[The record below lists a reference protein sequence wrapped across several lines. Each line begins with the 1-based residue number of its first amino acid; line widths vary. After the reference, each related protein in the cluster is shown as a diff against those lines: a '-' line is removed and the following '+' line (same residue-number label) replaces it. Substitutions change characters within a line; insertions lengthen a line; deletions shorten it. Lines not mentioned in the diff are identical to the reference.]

1 MKNLKNNKGFTLVE
15 LLAVIV
21 VLAIVMGLAVVG
33 ITSVLDNTRKSAF
46 ASDARSYLQG
56 AHSLVQADEASVL
69 LGGTATYAPS
79 CAGASG
85 SKDTKT
91 FSIDKI
97 PLDNGGK
104 SPYGNEYVDTGDTGS
119 MIKVETE
126 VQSDGSCKY
135 TYSIFL
141 TDGSYQV
148 GSTTGSGTSRNIT
161 YVTEADIN
169 ASQVKIKTS

>member
-1 MKNLKNNKGFTLVE
+1 MKKTRNNKGFTLVE

-46 ASDARSYLQG
+46 AADAKSYLQG

-79 CAGASG
+79 CAGAKG
-85 SKDTKT
+85 STDSKT
-91 FSIDKI
+91 FSISKI

-104 SPYGNEYVDTGDTGS
+104 SPYGNKYDDSTTGS
-119 MIKVETE
+119 MIKVETKVE
-126 VQSDGSCKY
+126 DDGKCTY
-135 TYSIFL
+135 TYSIYL

-148 GSTTGSGTSRNIT
+148 GTSSTYAKES
-161 YVTEADIN
+161 EIN
-169 ASQVKIKTS
+169 ASKVQIKTS